1 MDVKKT
7 QGFVEAMWDRDI
19 LPSLKEYITIP
30 ALSPDFDT
38 EWEKT
43 GQIDRAM
50 RLIAEWC
57 GSREIPGMKLEIVK
71 LPGRSPL
78 LFMEIPGKTAETVML
93 YGHMDKQPPVT
104 GWREGLGPWTPVIE
118 DGKLY
123 GRGGAD
129 DGYAAYTALAAIEA
143 VQAQGH
149 PHARCVVLIEAA
161 EESGSPDLP
170 DYIEHLKA
178 RIGVPS
184 LIVCL
189 VSGAGNYDQ
198 LWSTTSLRGLVA
210 GKLTV
215 QVLREGA
222 HSGGAGGVVPSSF
235 RIARE
240 ILSRIEDERTGEIL
254 LPEFHVEIPAARRK
268 QIAEVAKVL
277 GDAIITDWPM
287 MPGMK
292 PMGEDV
298 AELIL
303 NNTWRPSLAV
313 VGADGL
319 PPTAGAGKRAAG
331 VHHAQAVAAAAAERG
346 SGAGAGQGQ
355 AGAGERSSLRRFG
368 AVRPRGT
375 GERVGRAAAGPV
387 AGEGA
392 RPVVQDVLRQAGVL
406 HGRGGL
412 DPLHGHAGGEVP
424 QGAVPHHRGAGA
436 AVERARAERVPA
448 HPGREEADLL
458 HRARSGRAGAGVGGG
473 STSTP
478 RPLIG

>member
-30 ALSPDFDT
+30 ALSPDFDK

-43 GQIDRAM
+43 GHIDRAM

-57 GSREIPGMKLEIVK
+57 GAREIPGMKLEIVK

-143 VQAQGH
+143 VQAQGL
-149 PHARCVVLIEAA
+149 PHARCVVLIEAS

-189 VSGAGNYDQ
+189 DSGAGNYDQ

-210 GKLTV
+210 GRLTV

-235 RIARE
+235 RIARAL
-240 ILSRIEDERTGEIL
+240 LSRIEDEHTGEIL
-254 LPEFHVEIPAARRK
+254 LPEFHVDIPAARRK
-268 QIAEVAKVL
+268 EITEVAKVL
-277 GDAIITDWPM
+277 GDTVYSDWPM

-292 PMGEDV
+292 PMGDDL

-303 NNTWRPSLAV
+303 NNTWRPNLAV
-313 VGADGL
+313 VGGDGL
-319 PPTAGAGKRAAG
+319 PASAGAGNVLRAFTTLKL
-331 VHHAQAVAAAAAERG
+331 
-346 SGAGAGQGQ
+346 
-355 AGAGERSSLRRFG
+355 SLRLPPR
-368 AVRPRGT
+368 ADPVRALAK
-375 GERVGRAAAGPV
+375 VK
-387 AGEGA
+387 
-392 RPVVQDVLRQAGVL
+392 QVLES
-406 HGRGGL
+406 
-412 DPLHGHAGGEVP
+412 DPP
-424 QGAVPHHRGAGA
+424 YGA
-436 AVERARAERVPA
+436 AVRFDPEGPGSGWDAPPLAPWLDKALDESSKTYFGKPA
-448 HPGREEADLL
+448 CFMGE
-458 HRARSGRAGAGVGGG
+458 GG
-473 STSTP
+473 SIP
-478 RPLIG
+478 FMAMLGEKFPKAQFLITGVLGPQSNAHGPNEFLHIPAAKKLTCCTAHVLSKAVNLK